1 MKHDEDIEKAVTA
14 SIYEEYQ
21 NSIANKSVEHSDFEA
36 YVDMF
41 NCERTEKD
49 YDWMSDIFVPEFTS
63 HMLTQSGIDASM
75 YFKSRDYVEVY
86 VNSNR
91 DEDIAAAEATKELV
105 NRTLNQKYLHYYQKY
120 LRASGIKNLCGYTFI
135 RCWWERKTKKAI
147 VGHTIKIPSDGNT
160 TEPQAIQQEPIIGD
174 AIVYDRFNFDV
185 IDPRDV
191 FTSNEYTYSLQQKKW
206 VTMRFDTTIDRLEQ
220 DKEFMGYINL
230 DKLKTLHLKDKTDT
244 KGSSAGSYYTND
256 KKQESQKT
264 PIKDF
269 MVLERY
275 GKYWVKVKKRD
286 AFDNPVE
293 IEPGID
299 DKGEVVK
306 DAELLEVI
314 IGTAVN
320 GSDCVLIRFQINPYK
335 DAHGDAYRPI
345 IRGLCYVHPVVDSGL
360 GDGKCSRELQIAI
373 NDTLNMSNDR
383 VKLATLPILKTNK
396 FATEDNPT
404 IYFEPGNKWELNN
417 PDDVK
422 ELIISDNI
430 QGALTQIGVLTD
442 KMQQVNSTYPTTM
455 GSLPQMASTTATA
468 IAGAE
473 SRTDTRNNYRSLTF
487 ENTFLVDL
495 YWMISQMT
503 YQFAAPETAEKLLGD
518 KVYDFNPTLDYTYKP
533 VSEAI
538 ETASSRQMKI
548 NNWNTIL
555 GYLANIPNP
564 KTAAMVNYILIKIA
578 MLMGDE
584 YENLS
589 NNLLDEAF
597 FLPPGKQGGQQG
609 KPNGMGMPI
618 SNQNGIVQSGME
630 MGIRNNQFMG
640 MQG

>member
-1 MKHDEDIEKAVTA
+1 MKEEIEKIITSLV
-14 SIYEEYQ
+14 YEEYD
-21 NSIANKSVEHSDFEA
+21 NALANKSIERSDFEA
-36 YVDMF
+36 YVDML

-63 HMLTQSGIDASM
+63 HMLTQAGIDASM

-86 VNSNR
+86 VSSDKN
-91 DEDIAAAEATKELV
+91 EDLAAAEANKELI
-105 NRTLNQKYLHYYQKY
+105 NRTLNQKYLYYYQKY
-120 LRASGIKNLCGYTFI
+120 LRASAVKNLCGYTYL
-135 RCWWERKTKKAI
+135 RCWWERKTKKAV
-147 VGHTIKIPSDGNT
+147 VGHKVKLSDTDTEKPQVIK
-160 TEPQAIQQEPIIGD
+160 QEPIIGD

-206 VTMRFDTTIDRLEQ
+206 ITIRFDTTIDQLEL
-220 DKEFMGYINL
+220 DKGLMGYINL
-230 DKLKTLHLKDKTDT
+230 DKLKTLHLDNTTDT
-244 KGSSAGSYYTND
+244 KGSNSGSYYTND
-256 KKQESQKT
+256 KKQESQKS
-264 PIKDF
+264 PVKDF

-275 GKYWVKVKKRD
+275 GKHWVRVKKRD
-286 AFDNPVE
+286 ELDNPIE

-299 DKGEVVK
+299 EKGEVMK

-314 IGTAVN
+314 IGTAIHDSN
-320 GSDCVLIRFQINPYK
+320 RVLIRFQMNPYK
-335 DAHGDAYRPI
+335 DALGDVYRPI
-345 IRGLCYVHPVVDSGL
+345 IRGLCYVHPTVDNGM

-422 ELIISDNI
+422 ELTISDNI

-455 GSLPQMASTTATA
+455 GSLPQLASTTATA

-473 SRTDTRNNYRSLTF
+473 SRTDTRNNYKSLTF
-487 ENTFLVDL
+487 ENTCLVPL

-518 KVYDFNPTLDYTYKP
+518 KIYDFNPTLDYTYKP
-533 VSEAI
+533 VSAAI

-548 NNWNTIL
+548 NNWNTVL

-564 KTAAMVNYILIKIA
+564 KAAAMINYILIKIA

-584 YENLS
+584 YENLA
-589 NNLLDEAF
+589 NNLLDESF
-597 FLPPGKQGGQQG
+597 FLPPGKQGGQQSMG
-609 KPNGMGMPI
+609 KANGMSV
-618 SNQNGIVQSGME
+618 SNQNGMMQSGME
-630 MGIRNNQFMG
+630 MSARNNQFMG
-640 MQG
+640 G